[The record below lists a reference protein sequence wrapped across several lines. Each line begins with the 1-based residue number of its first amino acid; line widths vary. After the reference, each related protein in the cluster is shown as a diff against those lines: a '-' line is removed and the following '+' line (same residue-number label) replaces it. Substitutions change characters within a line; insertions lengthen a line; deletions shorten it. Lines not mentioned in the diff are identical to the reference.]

1 MNSSTDIASIN
12 SRIWTRT
19 DPIMGRAELKD
30 HKKQTQCS
38 RKSQK
43 IYTQAAA
50 ASPVKQKLP
59 FPHANNKYQPA
70 DD

>member
-1 MNSSTDIASIN
+1 
-12 SRIWTRT
+12 
-19 DPIMGRAELKD
+19 MGRAELKD